1 MLRTVAGS
9 QWDVAREFRRRI
21 RNRLAAESK
30 REQASPKR
38 DESP

>member
-30 REQASPKR
+30 REQESKR
-38 DESP
+38 DERT